1 MTPEEFGKLTA
12 NVETI
17 MKNQEVQLKASE
29 KRDERL
35 KKIEDELNL
44 YKAIIRTLRFVGLA
58 IIAIVTFKLGDV
70 KSLWST
76 FVHG

>member
-1 MTPEEFGKLTA
+1 MTPEDFGKLTA

-17 MKNQEVQLKASE
+17 MKNQEVSLRKSE
-29 KRDERL
+29 ERDARL
-35 KKIEDELNL
+35 QKIEDQLNL
-44 YKAIIRTLRFVGLA
+44 YKTVIRTVRFIGLA
-58 IIAIVTFKLGDV
+58 LIAIVTFKLGDV

>member
-1 MTPEEFGKLTA
+1 MTPEDFGKLTA

>member
-1 MTPEEFGKLTA
+1 MTPEDFGKLTA

-17 MKNQEVQLKASE
+17 MKNQEVSLKKSAE
-29 KRDERL
+29 RDARL
-35 KKIEDELNL
+35 QKIEDQLNL
-44 YKAIIRTLRFVGLA
+44 YKTVIRTVRFIALA
-58 IIAIVTFKLGDV
+58 VVAIVTFKLGDV